1 MLFLRPIFLV
11 GLIFLGAIGAFVGA
25 VMLMSGLGSGQI
37 SLSYDQG
44 GRLVSETISRAAD
57 GSRFWRVL
65 GLMGALPLVAGAAA
79 AWFGW
84 RRIRG

>member
-1 MLFLRPIFLV
+1 MLLLRPIFFI
-11 GLIFLGAIGAFVGA
+11 GLIFLGAVGAFVGA
-25 VMLMSGLGSGQI
+25 VMLLSALGSGQI

-44 GRLVSETISRAAD
+44 GRLVSETISRASD

-65 GLMGALPLVAGAAA
+65 GLMGALPLIAGAAA
-79 AWFGW
+79 VWLGW